1 MKMETTTSTSDK
13 PKETRCF
20 PIGNGSSIKMLSMID
35 KALSSTL
42 SVCAEKT
49 SSFGSL
55 RPLMKFLEFSCH
67 GIPWIIGCIAGLA
80 ISHRSEDFQILV
92 NLLLALVV
100 DLLVVSVLKLIFRRK
115 RPDANSPDMFFTVSI
130 DNYSFPSGHATR
142 AALTACILL
151 MRTPLHTYRT
161 FVSTWAAAVCFS
173 RLLLG
178 RHHFFDVLSGVVIG
192 ILEYVIMD
200 TFWLSAEVCLNF
212 IRPFQEHF
220 HI

>member
-1 MKMETTTSTSDK
+1 MKSETSTSDK
-13 PKETRCF
+13 PVLLRCF
-20 PIGNGSSIKMLSMID
+20 VIGDGSSLKMLSIID
-35 KALSSTL
+35 RALSTTL
-42 SVCAEKT
+42 SVCADKT

-55 RPLMKFLEFSCH
+55 RPLMTFLEFSCH

-80 ISHRSEDFQILV
+80 VSHRAESFQILV

-100 DLLVVSVLKLIFRRK
+100 DLLIVSILKLIFRRK
-115 RPDANSPDMFFTVSI
+115 RPDANLPDMFFTVSI

-151 MRTPLHTYRT
+151 LRTPLHTYRT
-161 FVSTWAAAVCFS
+161 FIISWAAAVCLS
-173 RLLLG
+173 RILLG
-178 RHHFFDVLSGVVIG
+178 RHHFFDVLCGVVIG

-200 TFWLSAEVCLNF
+200 TFWLSAEVCLTF

>member
-1 MKMETTTSTSDK
+1 METNNDK
-13 PKETRCF
+13 PVLSRCF
-20 PIGNGSSIKMLSMID
+20 TISNGSSFKMLSMID
-35 KALSSTL
+35 RALSTTL

-55 RPLMKFLEFSCH
+55 RPVMQLLEFSCH
-67 GIPWIIGCIAGLA
+67 GIPWIIGCIVGLA
-80 ISHRSEDFQILV
+80 ISHRAESFQILV
-92 NLLLALVV
+92 NLLLALVI
-100 DLLVVSVLKLIFRRK
+100 DLLIVSTLKLIFRRK

-130 DNYSFPSGHATR
+130 DIYSFPSGHATR
-142 AALTACILL
+142 AALSACILL
-151 MRTPLHTYRT
+151 LRTPLHTYRT
-161 FVSTWAAAVCFS
+161 FITTWAIAVCLS

-178 RHHFFDVLSGVVIG
+178 RHHFFDVLCGVVIG

-200 TFWLSAEVCLNF
+200 TFWLSAEVCLTF